1 MEQYSSLNKI
11 RVYVKKGLT
20 RRRFKDGFA
29 RRKYAHPEN
38 GYGIN
43 ATYEI
48 FKKTLL
54 CCFFM

>member
-48 FKKTLL
+48 F
-54 CCFFM
+54 